1 MTTLSHFTMNGLEY
15 YYTNNKYYKD
25 NMTNRVEISS
35 KEYRRALTDKL
46 IIRNMSLEE
55 LKSSYGHF
63 GQ

>member
-1 MTTLSHFTMNGLEY
+1 MNGLEY

>member
-1 MTTLSHFTMNGLEY
+1 MTTLSYFTMNGLEY